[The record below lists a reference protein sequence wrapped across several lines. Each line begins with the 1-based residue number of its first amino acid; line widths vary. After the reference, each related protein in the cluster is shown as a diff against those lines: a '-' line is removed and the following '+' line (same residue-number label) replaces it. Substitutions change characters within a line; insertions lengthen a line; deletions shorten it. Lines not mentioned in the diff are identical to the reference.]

1 MFFNTIFFSI
11 ILCFSLYG
19 SYPQYSPEDSS
30 SAGDVENNAFVVGE
44 KLTFGIYYQFIRVG
58 TAIMEVKDTLEID
71 GHRVIH
77 IQTRA
82 RSANFF
88 DNFYKVRDEIN
99 TYLDIRGYFSRKF
112 SKRVSEGSYFVNLDV
127 VYDYEKN
134 MLSGNM
140 LRFADIERKKIKEN
154 SCKTFEVEINE
165 RVYDVLASFYVTRLK
180 PLEPGFPIRMLSNDN
195 EKLYPINVF
204 LQKREVVE
212 TKAGKFKTVLVI
224 PKLQGESLFKQ
235 KGKIL
240 IWLTEDRY
248 RIPVKVE
255 SKLYFGSVY
264 VELEKIAGH
273 ILPLPSR
280 IK

>member
-1 MFFNTIFFSI
+1 MFFNTLFISI
-11 ILCFSLYG
+11 IICFSLYG
-19 SYPQYSPEDSS
+19 GNPQYSPEDSTFT
-30 SAGDVENNAFVVGE
+30 GDIENNAFAVGE

-58 TAIMEVKDTLEID
+58 TAIMEVKDTLDFD

-99 TYLDIRGYFSRKF
+99 TYLDIRGYYSRKF
-112 SKRVSEGSYFVNLDV
+112 SKRLSEGSYYVNLDI

-140 LRFADIERKKIKEN
+140 MRFADIERKKIKEN
-154 SCKTFEVEINE
+154 SSKTFEVEINKH
-165 RVYDVLASFYVTRLK
+165 VYDVLASFYVTRLK
-180 PLEPGFPIRMLSNDN
+180 PLEPGFPISMLSNDN

-204 LQKREVVE
+204 SQKREVIE
-212 TKAGKFKTVLVI
+212 TKAGRYKTVLVI
-224 PKLQGESLFKQ
+224 PKLQGKALFEQ

-255 SKLYFGSVY
+255 SKLYFGSIY
-264 VELEKIAGH
+264 VELEKIEGH
-273 ILPLPSR
+273 ILPLPSQTN
-280 IK
+280 